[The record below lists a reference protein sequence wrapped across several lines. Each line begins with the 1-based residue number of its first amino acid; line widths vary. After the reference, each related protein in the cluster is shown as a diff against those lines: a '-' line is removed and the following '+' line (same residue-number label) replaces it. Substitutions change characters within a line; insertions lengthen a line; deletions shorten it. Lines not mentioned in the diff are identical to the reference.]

1 MTYRF
6 ICYCPTLLLSL
17 AYADYTKSCLYR
29 NSTPRDNRFS
39 KNFFTYDDSRHRWL
53 PSLGLVARFPRSSVF
68 GRLTPPLHR
77 STSTATHPHSTS
89 GSWQLCQVVGFNTSL
104 LAALKHLALGN
115 LEELFRCSTSRN
127 SLSMTHPIPSHH
139 DPSILVKELLKP
151 ILCYMFEAL
160 KPYSKVCMPHVQAMY
175 CKQYTQYKQ

>member
-115 LEELFRCSTSRN
+115 LENLLSCSTSRN
-127 SLSMTHPIPSHH
+127 SLSMTHPIQSRPIHPSLTARN
-139 DPSILVKELLKP
+139 S
-151 ILCYMFEAL
+151 
-160 KPYSKVCMPHVQAMY
+160 
-175 CKQYTQYKQ
+175 

>member
-1 MTYRF
+1 MTYRY

-39 KNFFTYDDSRHRWL
+39 KNFFTYDDSRPRWL

-115 LEELFRCSTSRN
+115 LENLLSCSTSRN
-127 SLSMTHPIPSHH
+127 SLSMTHPIPSHPIPIH
-139 DPSILVKELLKP
+139 PS
-151 ILCYMFEAL
+151 
-160 KPYSKVCMPHVQAMY
+160 
-175 CKQYTQYKQ
+175 